1 MTNEAIPYALGI
13 DVSKAKLEAAL
24 LTPAGQLH
32 AKSASNAPSGF
43 EALLRWAEGLAGGTG
58 SLRVCLEASG
68 GYEQEAALFLHEA
81 GVHVSMVNPRRTSAY
96 AKSQLQRSK
105 TDCTDA
111 ALLARFSKRE
121 EPSKWEPPTEEE
133 RALRQMTRGLES
145 LKKERDRLNNQLGTA
160 TNEAVADSL
169 RTVIRTIEKQ
179 IDGLKKQID
188 AHAQSCSKLARRR
201 DLLETIPGVGKFTA
215 TLVLAEL
222 GEVSRFKSAR
232 QAAAYA
238 GLVPSHHR
246 SGSSVHR
253 RSRLSKV
260 GSSRLRKALY
270 FPAITALRCN
280 EAIQAFGDRLAERG
294 KAKMVI
300 IAAAMRKLLHICY
313 GVLKNDQPFDASLH
327 PGT

>member
-68 GYEQEAALFLHEA
+68 GSEQEAALFLHEA

-121 EPSKWEPPTEEE
+121 EISKREEPSKWEPPTEEE

-160 TNEAVADSL
+160 TKEAVADSL

-179 IDGLKKQID
+179 IDELKKQID

-201 DLLETIPGVGKFTA
+201 DLLETILGVGKFTA
-215 TLVLAEL
+215 TLVLAER
-222 GEVSRFKSAR
+222 GEVSRFNSAR

-270 FPAITALRCN
+270 FPAITARHCN
-280 EAIQAFGDRLAERG
+280 EAIQAFGERLAERG
-294 KAKMVI
+294 KAEMVI
-300 IAAAMRKLLHICY
+300 MAAAMRKRRRC
-313 GVLKNDQPFDASLH
+313 ASCCIFVMES
-327 PGT
+327 